1 MCKYATA
8 GSLTRAF
15 SNLKMSLSLF
25 PTQHEPEMGLCFQM
39 VDEPENVDRDGTR
52 FAGISP
58 FGLIDKSLFPI

>member
-25 PTQHEPEMGLCFQM
+25 PTQHEPEMGLCFQRSM
-39 VDEPENVDRDGTR
+39 
-52 FAGISP
+52 
-58 FGLIDKSLFPI
+58 SLKMSTVTGRALLEFLLSV